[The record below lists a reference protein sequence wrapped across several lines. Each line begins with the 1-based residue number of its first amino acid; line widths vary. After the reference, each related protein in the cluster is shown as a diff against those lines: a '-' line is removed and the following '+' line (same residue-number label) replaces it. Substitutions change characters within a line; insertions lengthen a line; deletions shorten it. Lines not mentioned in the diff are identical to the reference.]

1 MPGSPGRWP
10 FAGHVRGRWESGPV
24 RIAWAGR
31 IAHSA
36 LPEEAWEAA
45 TALRDALGTVT
56 GDGRFD
62 VISRAWA
69 AIDQL
74 PERWKTREDLS
85 LLLVASDPA
94 GILLSSAGLTAVY
107 VESPAGWVAAALSGS
122 PLFSEPGVPSRAPV
136 PQPSLRP
143 GTRFVGLGKDMPLP
157 KPADIALSCG
167 VREAL

>member
-10 FAGHVRGRWESGPV
+10 FAGHVRGRWEAGPV
-24 RIAWAGR
+24 RLAWAGR

-45 TALRDALGTVT
+45 TALRDVLGSVV

-62 VISRAWA
+62 VINQAWA
-69 AIDQL
+69 AVDTL

-85 LLLVASDPA
+85 LLLAACDPA
-94 GILLSSAGLTAVY
+94 GILLSSAGMAAVY

-122 PLFSEPGVPSRAPV
+122 PLFTEPGAPARPPV

-143 GTRFVGLGKDMPLP
+143 GTRFVGLCKDMPLP